1 MAQVVGR
8 PYWKM
13 CERCRVVEVLKCS
26 TRARQGSGQR
36 PSQTRIGLPDQ
47 ISETTSYIGNNL
59 GAFSEKKNTSN
70 FKLSELELKTININP
85 FFLQNMTFT

>member
-1 MAQVVGR
+1 MQH
-8 PYWKM
+8 
-13 CERCRVVEVLKCS
+13 
-26 TRARQGSGQR
+26 QGAAGLWTTTVT
-36 PSQTRIGLPDQ
+36 TRIGLPDQ

>member
-26 TRARQGSGQR
+26 TRARQGWTTTDR
-36 PSQTRIGLPDQ
+36 TRIGLPDQ